1 MLAREM
7 LERVVNRIADL
18 TWKHPK
24 LVLAAVGIFTIL
36 AFAFSKD
43 VQQHLKAAGFS
54 DPASESAQA
63 QQLLIEKAG
72 SDAMPGIVVRVT
84 PAAGTDRLP
93 LRSPLLRK
101 ETKRLSTQLL
111 ALDGVARVEDPLAG
125 GPPLLVAPD
134 RSSLLL
140 NAYFASNDAEVL
152 TSSADEASEQLG
164 SKRFGVTVGGI
175 ATGFNEV
182 NDTVEKD
189 LVRAELIAFPLL
201 ALLLLIVF
209 RGVIAASIP
218 LLLGMVSV
226 GGTFL
231 ALRVMSEFVDT
242 SVFALNITTAMGLG
256 LAVDYGLLM
265 VTRYREELERDGP
278 SQESHRRLVESAGRT
293 VVFSGLTVAAAMAA
307 LTLLPQRFLY
317 SLGAGGAIV
326 AAFAAIS
333 ALFVVPSLLALLG
346 ERVNSLSLRRGPAV
360 SDESGGWYRL
370 AHGVM
375 RHPVAVAL
383 STAALLL
390 LLAVPVLGVNLTI
403 PGTDNVP
410 KGEPSRQVVVTIN
423 RDYPT
428 ALGTPVPVV
437 VDGPASSAQLRHL
450 SRRIGAI
457 EGIAAP
463 VPFHRNSP
471 DLAVANF
478 GLHVDSDHALSEESQ
493 EAVRSIRALDGPAP
507 LLVSGYTAE
516 FLDLKTSLGQNLPLV
531 IAIVTLTTL
540 LLLFMLTGSVV
551 LPVKT
556 LLMNLLTLAGT
567 LGVIV
572 AAFQWGLL
580 DGVLGYDGPKGMETS
595 TLVLMFAVIFGLS
608 TDYAVLVLARIKEL
622 HDSGLPNEEAV
633 ARGIARTGRVVS
645 AAGLCLAAVFLAF
658 TTSSIFFMKEAGL
671 GYAAAVLIDTT
682 LVRALLV
689 PALMR
694 LFGDWNWWAPAPL
707 RRFQER
713 FGFSEVA

>member
-1 MLAREM
+1 MTRL
-7 LERVVNRIADL
+7 ADL

-24 LVLAAVGIFTIL
+24 LVLAAVGLFTLL
-36 AFAFSKD
+36 AFVLSKD
-43 VQQHLKAAGFS
+43 VQQHLKAAGFN
-54 DPASESAQA
+54 DPASESSQA
-63 QQLLIEKAG
+63 QDLLIAKTG
-72 SDAMPGIVVRVT
+72 SDAMPGIVVRIT
-84 PAAGTDRLP
+84 PPAGEKRLP
-93 LRSPLLRK
+93 IRSPALAR
-101 ETKRLSTQLL
+101 ETKRLGAELL
-111 ALDGVARVEDPLAG
+111 TIDGIARVEDPLAG
-125 GPPLLVAPD
+125 GSPQLIAPA

-140 NAYFASNDAEVL
+140 NAYF
-152 TSSADEASEQLG
+152 SSADAEILTSAADEATQQLD
-164 SKRFGVTVGGI
+164 STRFGVTVGGI
-175 ATGFNEV
+175 AAGFNETS
-182 NDTVEKD
+182 DTLEED

-209 RGVIAASIP
+209 RGVVAASIP
-218 LLLGMVSV
+218 LIVGMVSIA
-226 GGTFL
+226 GTFL
-231 ALRVMSEFVDT
+231 ALLVMSKFVDT

-256 LAVDYGLLM
+256 LAVDYGLLL

-278 SQESHRRLVESAGRT
+278 SWESHRRLVESAGRT
-293 VVFSGLTVAAAMAA
+293 VIFSGLTVAAAMAA

-317 SLGAGGAIV
+317 SLGAGGAFV
-326 AAFAAIS
+326 SLFAALG
-333 ALFVVPSLLALLG
+333 ALLVVPALLALLG
-346 ERVNSLSLRRGPAV
+346 ERVNALSLRRGPAV

-370 AHGVM
+370 SRGVM
-375 RHPVAVAL
+375 RRPVAVAL
-383 STAALLL
+383 STSALLL
-390 LLAVPVLGVNLTI
+390 LLAVPVLGVNLTV
-403 PGTDNVP
+403 PGTDTMPVG
-410 KGEPSRQVVVTIN
+410 KPSRDVVVTID

-428 ALGTPVPVV
+428 TLGTPVPVV
-437 VDGPASSAQLRHL
+437 VDGPASRAQLARL
-450 SRRIGAI
+450 SRRI
-457 EGIAAP
+457 AATDDVSYP
-463 VPFHRNSP
+463 VPFRRVAP

-478 GLHVDSDHALSEESQ
+478 GLSGSSDNALNG
-493 EAVRSIRALDGPAP
+493 EAQDAIRSIRALEGPAP

-516 FLDLKTSLGQNLPLV
+516 FLDLKTSLGDNLPLV
-531 IAIVTLTTL
+531 VAVITLTTL

-551 LPVKT
+551 LPLKT

-580 DGVLGYDGPKGMETS
+580 DGPLGYDGPEGMETS

-622 HDSGLPNEEAV
+622 HDSGLSNEEAV
-633 ARGIARTGRVVS
+633 ARGIARTGRVIS

-707 RRFQER
+707 RRFQAR
-713 FGFSEVA
+713 YGFSEVA

>member
-1 MLAREM
+1 MT
-7 LERVVNRIADL
+7 RIADL

-24 LVLAAVGIFTIL
+24 LVLLAVGVFTVL
-36 AFAFSKD
+36 AFALSKD
-43 VQQHLKAAGFS
+43 VQKHLKAAGFS
-54 DPASESAQA
+54 DPASESAHA
-63 QQLLIEKAG
+63 QRLLIEKTG
-72 SDAMPGIVVRVT
+72 SDSMPVIVVRVRP
-84 PAAGTDRLP
+84 PAGESHLA
-93 LRSPLLRK
+93 LRSPALRR
-101 ETKRLSTQLL
+101 ETRRIDRQLL
-111 ALDGVARVEDPLAG
+111 ALDGAARVEDPLAG
-125 GPPLLVAPD
+125 GAPALIARD

-140 NAYFASNDAEVL
+140 TAYFDSNDVQVL
-152 TSSADEASEQLG
+152 AKAADDASERIESGRYQ
-164 SKRFGVTVGGI
+164 VTIGGL
-175 ATGFNEV
+175 AAGFNEV
-182 NDTVEKD
+182 NNTVERD

-209 RGVIAASIP
+209 RGAIAASIP

-231 ALRVMSEFVDT
+231 ALRVMSVFVDT

-293 VVFSGLTVAAAMAA
+293 VIFSGLTVAAAMAA
-307 LTLLPQRFLY
+307 LTLFPQRFLY

-326 AAFAAIS
+326 AVFAALG
-333 ALFVVPSLLALLG
+333 ALLVVPSLLALLG
-346 ERVNSLSLRRGPAV
+346 DRVNALSIRRGRGV
-360 SDESGGWYRL
+360 SDESDGWYRL
-370 AHGVM
+370 ARGVM

-390 LLAVPVLGVNLTI
+390 LLAVPVLGVNLI
-403 PGTDNVP
+403 VPGANSAP
-410 KGEPSRQVVVTIN
+410 AGEPSREVLATID
-423 RDYPT
+423 RDYPST
-428 ALGTPVPVV
+428 LGVPVPVV
-437 VDGPASSAQLRHL
+437 VDGAASRAQLNSL
-450 SRRIGAI
+450 ARRIAAV

-463 VPFHRNSP
+463 APFRRVGP
-471 DLAVANF
+471 DIAVASF
-478 GLHVDSDHALSEESQ
+478 GLRGNSTNALSGGSQ
-493 EAVRSIRALDGPAP
+493 DAVRAIRAMSSPAP

-516 FLDLKTSLGQNLPLV
+516 FLDLKTSLKKNLPLV
-531 IAIVTLTTL
+531 VAIITLTTL
-540 LLLFMLTGSVV
+540 ILLFMLTGSVV

-556 LLMNLLTLAGT
+556 LIMNLLTLAGT

-580 DGVLGYDGPKGMETS
+580 DGVLGYNGPDGMETS
-595 TLVLMFAVIFGLS
+595 TLVVMFAVIFGLS
-608 TDYAVLVLARIKEL
+608 TDYAVLVLARIKEM

-633 ARGIARTGRVVS
+633 ARGIARTGRVIS

-707 RRFQER
+707 RRFQQR
-713 FGFSEVA
+713 YGFSEVA

>member
-1 MLAREM
+1 MFGQ
-7 LERVVNRIADL
+7 IADL

-24 LVLAAVGIFTIL
+24 KVLAGVGVFTVL
-36 AFAFSKD
+36 AFALSSH
-43 VQQHLKAAGFS
+43 VEQHLKAAGFS
-54 DPASESAQA
+54 DPASEGSRAQA
-63 QQLLIEKAG
+63 LLIEKTG
-72 SDAMPGIVVRVT
+72 SDAMPGIVVRVRPPT
-84 PAAGTDRLP
+84 GEARLLLHSPALSRETRRLVVT
-93 LRSPLLRK
+93 LRSI
-101 ETKRLSTQLL
+101 
-111 ALDGVARVEDPLAG
+111 DGITRVENPLG
-125 GPPLLVAPD
+125 GGSPQLIAPN

-140 NAYFASNDAEVL
+140 NAYFSSGDVDVLSTAAEDASERV
-152 TSSADEASEQLG
+152 TSS
-164 SKRFGVTVGGI
+164 KFRVTVGGI

-182 NDTVEKD
+182 NDTVRTD
-189 LVRAELIAFPLL
+189 LVRTELIAFPLL

-218 LLLGMVSV
+218 LLVGMVSV

-231 ALRVMSEFVDT
+231 VLLVMSKFVDT

-256 LAVDYGLLM
+256 LAVDYGLLL

-278 SQESHRRLVESAGRT
+278 SRESHRRLVESAGRT
-293 VVFSGLTVAAAMAA
+293 VVFSGMTVAAAMAA

-317 SLGAGGAIV
+317 SVGAGGAIV
-326 AAFAAIS
+326 AVFAALG
-333 ALFVVPSLLALLG
+333 ALLLVPALLALLG
-346 ERVNSLSLRRGPAV
+346 ERVNALSLRRGPAV

-370 AHGVM
+370 ARGVM

-383 STAALLL
+383 GSAALLL
-390 LLAVPVLGVNLTI
+390 FLAIPVLGVKLTI
-403 PGTDNVP
+403 PGTDSVP
-410 KGEPSRQVVVTIN
+410 AGEPSREVVVTIN
-423 RDYPT
+423 RDYPN
-428 ALGTPVPVV
+428 ALGTPIPVAI
-437 VDGPASSAQLRHL
+437 DGPASNAQLRRL
-450 SRRIGAI
+450 SRRIGTVENI
-457 EGIAAP
+457 EGPAP
-463 VPFHRNSP
+463 FQRTGP

-478 GLHVDSDHALSEESQ
+478 ALRGNADSALSNEAQ
-493 EAVRSIRALDGPAP
+493 DAVRSIRAIEGPAP
-507 LLVSGYTAE
+507 LLVSGFTAE
-516 FLDLKTSLGQNLPLV
+516 FIDLKESLGQNLPLV
-531 IAIVTLTTL
+531 IGIIALTTL
-540 LLLFMLTGSVV
+540 VLLFMLTGSVV
-551 LPVKT
+551 LPLKT

-580 DGVLGYDGPKGMETS
+580 DGLLGYSGPKGMET
-595 TLVLMFAVIFGLS
+595 TNLVLMFAVIFGLS

-622 HDSGLPNEEAV
+622 HDAGLSNEEAV
-633 ARGIARTGRVVS
+633 ARGIARTGRVIS

-707 RRFQER
+707 RRFQQR
-713 FGFSEVA
+713 FGFSEVS

>member
-1 MLAREM
+1 M
-7 LERVVNRIADL
+7 LERAVTRIANL

-24 LVLAAVGIFTIL
+24 LVLAAVGLFTFL

-54 DPASESAQA
+54 DPASESARA
-63 QQLLIEKAG
+63 QELLIEKTG

-84 PAAGTDRLP
+84 PAEGTRLP
-93 LRSPLLRK
+93 LRSPALSR
-101 ETKRLSTQLL
+101 ETKRLSAELL
-111 ALDGVARVEDPLAG
+111 SLDGIARVEDPLAG
-125 GPPLLVAPD
+125 GSPQLIAPD
-134 RSSLLL
+134 HSSLLL
-140 NAYFASNDAEVL
+140 NAHFSSSDAEVL
-152 TSSADEASEQLG
+152 TNAAEEATQRLTST
-164 SKRFGVTVGGI
+164 RFDVTVGGI

-182 NDTVEKD
+182 NETVERD
-189 LVRAELIAFPLL
+189 LIRAELIAFPLL

-226 GGTFL
+226 AGTFL

-265 VTRYREELERDGP
+265 VTRYREELEGDGP
-278 SQESHRRLVESAGRT
+278 SRESHRRMVESAGRT
-293 VVFSGLTVAAAMAA
+293 VIFSGLTVAAAMAA

-326 AAFAAIS
+326 SIFAALG
-333 ALFVVPSLLALLG
+333 AVLLVPALLALLG
-346 ERVNSLSLRRGPAV
+346 ERVNALSLRRGPAV

-370 AHGVM
+370 ARGVM

-383 STAALLL
+383 STSALLL

-403 PGTDNVP
+403 PNTDNVP
-410 KGEPSRQVVVTIN
+410 EGEPSREVVVTIN

-428 ALGTPVPVV
+428 TLGAPVPVV
-437 VDGPASSAQLRHL
+437 VNGPASKAQLTRL
-450 SRRIGAI
+450 SRRIAAI
-457 EGIAAP
+457 ADVSFP
-463 VPFHRNSP
+463 VPFQRVAP
-471 DLAVANF
+471 DLAVASF
-478 GLHVDSDHALSEESQ
+478 GLRRGADTALDDEAQ
-493 EAVRSIRALDGPAP
+493 GAVRSIRGLDGPAP

-516 FLDLKTSLGQNLPLV
+516 FLDLKTSLGENLPLV
-531 IAIVTLTTL
+531 VAIIALTTL
-540 LLLFMLTGSVV
+540 ILLFMLTGSVV
-551 LPVKT
+551 LPLKT

-580 DGVLGYDGPKGMETS
+580 DGPLGYDGPEGMETS

-633 ARGIARTGRVVS
+633 ARGIARTGRVIS
-645 AAGLCLAAVFLAF
+645 AAGICLAAVFLAF

-707 RRFQER
+707 RRFHER

>member
-1 MLAREM
+1 LT
-7 LERVVNRIADL
+7 RIANL

-24 LVLAAVGIFTIL
+24 LVLAAVAAFTVL
-36 AFAFSKD
+36 AFTLSKD
-43 VQQHLKAAGFS
+43 VQQHLKAAGFN
-54 DPASESAQA
+54 DPAGESARA
-63 QQLLIEKAG
+63 QELLIEKTG

-84 PAAGTDRLP
+84 PPPGKDRLP
-93 LRSPLLRK
+93 LRSPALRR
-101 ETKRLSTQLL
+101 EAGHLSAELL
-111 ALDGVARVEDPLAG
+111 ALEGVARVENPLAG
-125 GPPLLVAPD
+125 GSPQLIAPD

-140 NAYFASNDAEVL
+140 NAYFSSNDAEVL
-152 TSSADEASEQLG
+152 THAADEASEQLTSG
-164 SKRFGVTVGGI
+164 RFTVTVGGI
-175 ATGFNEV
+175 AAGFNEA
-182 NDTVEKD
+182 NHTIEHD
-189 LVRAELIAFPLL
+189 LVRAELIAFPVL

-209 RGVIAASIP
+209 RGVVAASIP

-242 SVFALNITTAMGLG
+242 SVFALNISTAMGLG

-278 SQESHRRLVESAGRT
+278 SQESHRRLVESSGRT
-293 VVFSGLTVAAAMAA
+293 VIFSGLTVAAALAA

-326 AAFAAIS
+326 AVFAALG

-346 ERVNSLSLRRGPAV
+346 ERVNALSLRRGPAV

-370 AHGVM
+370 ARGVM

-383 STAALLL
+383 STSALLL
-390 LLAVPVLGVNLTI
+390 VLAIPVLGVKLTF

-410 KGEPSRQVVVTIN
+410 EGEPSREVVVTIN
-423 RDYPT
+423 GDYPNS
-428 ALGTPVPVV
+428 LGTPVPVV
-437 VDGPASSAQLRHL
+437 VDGQASKAQLRLL
-450 SRRIGAI
+450 SQR
-457 EGIAAP
+457 IAAIDDVASP
-463 VPFHRNSP
+463 VPFRYAAP
-471 DLAVANF
+471 GLAVANF
-478 GLHVDSDHALSEESQ
+478 GLSENSDNALDDRAQ
-493 EAVRSIRALDGPAP
+493 AAVRAIRALDGPAP

-516 FLDLKTSLGQNLPLV
+516 FLDLKTSLQRNLPLV
-531 IAIVTLTTL
+531 VAVITLTTL
-540 LLLFMLTGSVV
+540 VLLFLLTGSVV
-551 LPVKT
+551 LPLKT
-556 LLMNLLTLAGT
+556 LVMNLLTLVGT

-580 DGVLGYDGPKGMETS
+580 DGLLGYDGPPGMETA

-707 RRFQER
+707 RRFQQR
-713 FGFSEVA
+713 YGFSEVA

>member
-1 MLAREM
+1 M
-7 LERVVNRIADL
+7 LEPAVTRIANL
-18 TWKHPK
+18 TWRHPK
-24 LVLAAVGIFTIL
+24 LVLVAIAVFTL
-36 AFAFSKD
+36 FAFAFSND
-43 VQQHLKAAGFS
+43 VQQHLKASGFNDS
-54 DPASESAQA
+54 ATESARA
-63 QQLLIEKAG
+63 QKLLIEKTG

-84 PAAGTDRLP
+84 PAAGQGRLP
-93 LRSPLLRK
+93 LRAPALRR
-101 ETKRLSTQLL
+101 ETKRLSAELL
-111 ALDGVARVEDPLAG
+111 RLDGVARVEDPLAG
-125 GPPLLVAPD
+125 GPPQLIAPD

-140 NAYFASNDAEVL
+140 NAYFSSSDAEVL
-152 TSSADEASEQLG
+152 TSAAEEASEQLTSG
-164 SKRFGVTVGGI
+164 RFTVTVGGI
-175 ATGFNEV
+175 ATGFNEA
-182 NDTVEKD
+182 NERIEHD

-209 RGVIAASIP
+209 RGFVAASIP

-231 ALRVMSEFVDT
+231 ALRLMSEFVDT

-265 VTRYREELERDGP
+265 VTRYREELERNGP
-278 SQESHRRLVESAGRT
+278 SRESHRRLVESSGRT
-293 VVFSGLTVAAAMAA
+293 VIFSGLTVAAALAA

-317 SLGAGGAIV
+317 SVGAGGAIV
-326 AAFAAIS
+326 AVFAALG
-333 ALFVVPSLLALLG
+333 ALFVVPALLALLG
-346 ERVNSLSLRRGPAV
+346 ERINSLSLRRGPAV

-370 AHGVM
+370 ARGVM
-375 RHPVAVAL
+375 RRPVAVAL
-383 STAALLL
+383 STSALLL
-390 LLAVPVLGVNLTI
+390 VLAIPVFGVKLTF

-410 KGEPSRQVVVTIN
+410 KGEPSREVVVTVN

-428 ALGTPVPVV
+428 TLGTPIPVV
-437 VDGPASSAQLRHL
+437 VNGPASEVQLRRL

-457 EGIAAP
+457 EGIASPAP
-463 VPFHRNSP
+463 FRRVAP

-478 GLHVDSDHALSEESQ
+478 GLRVISDHSLSDESQ
-493 EAVRSIRALDGPAP
+493 DAVGAIRALNGPAP

-516 FLDLKTSLGQNLPLV
+516 FLDLKASLGKNLPFV
-531 IAIVTLTTL
+531 IAIIALTTL
-540 LLLFMLTGSVV
+540 ILLFLLTGSVV
-551 LPVKT
+551 LPLKT
-556 LLMNLLTLAGT
+556 LAMNLLTLAGT

-580 DGVLGYDGPKGMETS
+580 DGPLGYDGPAGMETA

-633 ARGIARTGRVVS
+633 ARGIARTGRVIS

-707 RRFQER
+707 RRFQRR
-713 FGFSEVA
+713 FGFSEAG

>member
-1 MLAREM
+1 M
-7 LERVVNRIADL
+7 LEGAVSRIADL

-24 LVLAAVGIFTIL
+24 LVLAAVGVFTLL
-36 AFAFSKD
+36 AFTLSKD
-43 VQQHLKAAGFS
+43 VQQHLKAAGFN
-54 DPASESAQA
+54 DPAGESAKA
-63 QQLLIEKAG
+63 QDLLIEKTG

-84 PAAGTDRLP
+84 PPAGEARLP
-93 LRSPLLRK
+93 LRSPALHR
-101 ETKRLSTQLL
+101 ETKRLVAELL
-111 ALDGVARVEDPLAG
+111 ALDGVARVEDPLTG
-125 GPPLLVAPD
+125 GSPQLIAPD
-134 RSSLLL
+134 RRSLLI
-140 NAYFASNDAEVL
+140 NAYFSSSDAEVL
-152 TSSADEASEQLG
+152 TNAAEEASESLKSG
-164 SKRFGVTVGGI
+164 AFDVTVGGI
-175 ATGFNEV
+175 ATGFNEA
-182 NDTVEKD
+182 NHTIEHD

-218 LLLGMVSV
+218 LVVGMVSV

-231 ALRVMSEFVDT
+231 ALLVMSKFVDT

-278 SQESHRRLVESAGRT
+278 SRESHRRLVESAGRT
-293 VVFSGLTVAAAMAA
+293 VIFSGLTVASALAA

-326 AAFAAIS
+326 AVFAAFG
-333 ALFVVPSLLALLG
+333 ALLVVPAMLALLG
-346 ERVNSLSLRRGPAV
+346 ERVNALSLRRGPAV

-370 AHGVM
+370 ARGVM
-375 RHPVAVAL
+375 RRPVAVAL
-383 STAALLL
+383 STSALLL
-390 LLAVPVLGVNLTI
+390 LLAVPVLGVKLTF

-410 KGEPSRQVVVTIN
+410 EGEPSREVVVTIN

-428 ALGTPVPVV
+428 TLGTPIPVV
-437 VDGPASSAQLRHL
+437 VDGQASRAQLRSL
-450 SRRIGAI
+450 SRRIGAV
-457 EGIAAP
+457 EGIATP
-463 VPFHRNSP
+463 VPFRRVAP

-478 GLHVDSDHALSEESQ
+478 GLRVNADHSLDDESQ
-493 EAVRSIRALDGPAP
+493 DTVRAIRALNGPAP
-507 LLVSGYTAE
+507 TLVSGYTAE
-516 FLDLKTSLGQNLPLV
+516 FLDLKASLGKNLPLV
-531 IAIVTLTTL
+531 IAVITLTTL
-540 LLLFMLTGSVV
+540 ILLFLLTGSVV
-551 LPVKT
+551 LPLKT
-556 LLMNLLTLAGT
+556 LVMNLLTLAGT

-580 DGVLGYDGPKGMETS
+580 DGLLAYNGPEGMETA
-595 TLVLMFAVIFGLS
+595 TLVVMFAVIFGLS

-622 HDSGLPNEEAV
+622 YDSGLTNEEAV
-633 ARGIARTGRVVS
+633 ARGIARTGRVIS

-658 TTSSIFFMKEAGL
+658 TTSSVFFMKEAGL

-707 RRFQER
+707 QRFQQR
-713 FGFSEVA
+713 YGFSEVA

>member
-1 MLAREM
+1 M
-7 LERVVNRIADL
+7 LERVLSRIADL

-24 LVLAAVGIFTIL
+24 LVLAAVGLFTVL
-36 AFAFSKD
+36 AFALSKD
-43 VQQHLKAAGFS
+43 VQQHLKAAGFN
-54 DPASESAQA
+54 DPASESSQA
-63 QQLLIEKAG
+63 QELLIEKTG

-84 PAAGTDRLP
+84 PPAGEARLP
-93 LRSPLLRK
+93 LRSPALKR
-101 ETKRLSTQLL
+101 ETKRLDGLL
-111 ALDGVARVEDPLAG
+111 LSVDGVARVEDPLAG
-125 GPPLLVAPD
+125 GSPQLIAAD

-140 NAYFASNDAEVL
+140 NAYFSSNDAEVL
-152 TSSADEASEQLG
+152 TNAADEATERLAST
-164 SKRFGVTVGGI
+164 RFEITVGGI
-175 ATGFNEV
+175 AAGFNETS
-182 NDTVEKD
+182 DTLEED

-218 LLLGMVSV
+218 LLVGMVSI

-231 ALRVMSEFVDT
+231 ALRAMSEFVDT

-256 LAVDYGLLM
+256 LAVDYGLLL

-278 SQESHRRLVESAGRT
+278 SRESHRRLVESAGRT
-293 VVFSGLTVAAAMAA
+293 VIFSGLTVATAMAA
-307 LTLLPQRFLY
+307 LILLPQRFLY
-317 SLGAGGAIV
+317 SLGAGGAFV
-326 AAFAAIS
+326 SLFAALG
-333 ALFVVPSLLALLG
+333 ALLIVPALLALLG
-346 ERVNSLSLRRGPAV
+346 ERVNALSLRRGPAV

-370 AHGVM
+370 ARGVM

-383 STAALLL
+383 STSALLL
-390 LLAVPVLGVNLTI
+390 LLAVPVLGVNLTV
-403 PGTDNVP
+403 PGTDTMP
-410 KGEPSRQVVVTIN
+410 EGKPSRDVVVTID

-428 ALGTPVPVV
+428 TLGTPVPVV
-437 VDGPASSAQLRHL
+437 VDGPASKAQLRRI
-450 SRRIGAI
+450 SRRIAVI
-457 EGIAAP
+457 EGVSYP
-463 VPFHRNSP
+463 VPFQRAGP
-471 DLAVANF
+471 DLAVASF
-478 GLHVDSDHALSEESQ
+478 GLRASSDDALDN
-493 EAVRSIRALDGPAP
+493 EAQNAIRSIRALDGPAP

-516 FLDLKTSLGQNLPLV
+516 FLDLKTSLGENLPLV
-531 IAIVTLTTL
+531 VGVIALTTL
-540 LLLFMLTGSVV
+540 ILLFMLTGSVV
-551 LPVKT
+551 LPLKT
-556 LLMNLLTLAGT
+556 LLMNILTLAGT

-580 DGVLGYDGPKGMETS
+580 DGPLGYDGPNGMETS

-622 HDSGLPNEEAV
+622 YDSGLPNEEAV
-633 ARGIARTGRVVS
+633 ARGIARTGRVIS

-707 RRFQER
+707 QRFQQR

>member
-1 MLAREM
+1 MFS
-7 LERVVNRIADL
+7 RVADL

-24 LVLAAVGIFTIL
+24 LVLAAVGAFTLI
-36 AFAFSKD
+36 AFALSSN
-43 VQQHLKAAGFS
+43 VEQHLKAAGFS
-54 DPASESAQA
+54 DPASESARA
-63 QQLLIEKAG
+63 QDLLIKKTG
-72 SDAMPGIVVRVT
+72 SDAVPAIVVRVRP
-84 PAAGTDRLP
+84 PAGEARLA
-93 LRSPLLRK
+93 LRSPALRR
-101 ETKRLSTQLL
+101 EAKRLSGALRS
-111 ALDGVARVEDPLAG
+111 LDGASRIENPLG
-125 GPPLLVAPD
+125 GGSPQLIAPD

-140 NAYFASNDAEVL
+140 NGYFSSSDVDVL
-152 TSSADEASEQLG
+152 STAADEASG
-164 SKRFGVTVGGI
+164 RVTSSRYRVTVGGI

-182 NDTVEKD
+182 NDTVRTD
-189 LVRAELIAFPLL
+189 LVRTELIAFPLL

-209 RGVIAASIP
+209 RGVVAASIP

-231 ALRVMSEFVDT
+231 VLLVMSEFVDT
-242 SVFALNITTAMGLG
+242 SIFALNITTAMGLG
-256 LAVDYGLLM
+256 LAVDYGLLL
-265 VTRYREELERDGP
+265 VTRYREELERNGP
-278 SQESHRRLVESAGRT
+278 SRESHRRLVESAGRT
-293 VVFSGLTVAAAMAA
+293 VVFSGMTVAAAMAA
-307 LTLLPQRFLY
+307 LTILPQRFLY
-317 SLGAGGAIV
+317 SVGAGGAIV
-326 AAFAAIS
+326 AVFAALG
-333 ALFVVPSLLALLG
+333 ALLLVPSLLALLG
-346 ERVNSLSLRRGPAV
+346 ERVNALSLRRGPAV

-370 AHGVM
+370 ARGVM

-383 STAALLL
+383 GTSALLL

-403 PGTDNVP
+403 PGTDSVP
-410 KGEPSRQVVVTIN
+410 AGEPSREVVVTIN

-428 ALGTPVPVV
+428 TLGTPVSVA
-437 VDGPASSAQLRHL
+437 VDGPASEVRLRRL
-450 SRRIGAI
+450 SRRI
-457 EGIAAP
+457 AAVKDVESP
-463 VPFHRNSP
+463 APFQHLAP

-478 GLHVDSDHALSEESQ
+478 GLRGNADSALGVGAQ
-493 EAVRSIRALDGPAP
+493 DAVRSIRAIEGPAP
-507 LLVSGYTAE
+507 LLVSGFTAE
-516 FLDLKTSLGQNLPLV
+516 FLDLKTSLRDNLPLV
-531 IAIVTLTTL
+531 VGIIALTTL
-540 LLLFMLTGSVV
+540 VLLFMLTGSVV
-551 LPVKT
+551 LPLKT

-580 DGVLGYDGPKGMETS
+580 DGLLSYSGPKGMET
-595 TLVLMFAVIFGLS
+595 TNLVLMFAVIFGLS

-622 HDSGLPNEEAV
+622 HDSGLSNEEAV
-633 ARGIARTGRVVS
+633 ARGIARTGRVIS

-707 RRFQER
+707 RRFQQR

>member
-1 MLAREM
+1 MFG
-7 LERVVNRIADL
+7 RIADL

-24 LVLAAVGIFTIL
+24 MVLAAVGLFTVL
-36 AFAFSKD
+36 AFALSNN
-43 VQQHLKAAGFS
+43 VERHLKAAGFS

-63 QQLLIEKAG
+63 QSLLIEKTG
-72 SDAMPGIVVRVT
+72 SDAVPAIVVRVRP
-84 PAAGTDRLP
+84 PAGETRLLLHSP
-93 LRSPLLRK
+93 ALRREARHLVRELHS
-101 ETKRLSTQLL
+101 
-111 ALDGVARVEDPLAG
+111 LDGVTRVENPLG
-125 GPPLLVAPD
+125 RGSPQLIAPD
-134 RSSLLL
+134 RSSMLL
-140 NAYFASNDAEVL
+140 NGYFASGDVDVL
-152 TSSADEASEQLG
+152 STAADEASERVTS
-164 SKRFGVTVGGI
+164 SKFRVTVGGI

-182 NDTVEKD
+182 NDSVRTD
-189 LVRAELIAFPLL
+189 LVRTELIAFPLL

-218 LLLGMVSV
+218 LLVGMVSV
-226 GGTFL
+226 AGTFL
-231 ALRVMSEFVDT
+231 LLRVMSEFVDT

-256 LAVDYGLLM
+256 LAVDYGLLL

-278 SQESHRRLVESAGRT
+278 SRESHRRLVESAGRT

-317 SLGAGGAIV
+317 SVGAGGAIV
-326 AAFAAIS
+326 AVFAALG
-333 ALFVVPSLLALLG
+333 ALLLVPSLLALLG
-346 ERVNSLSLRRGPAV
+346 ERVNALSLRRGPAI

-370 AHGVM
+370 ARVVM
-375 RHPVAVAL
+375 RHPVTVAL
-383 STAALLL
+383 GSAALLL
-390 LLAVPVLGVNLTI
+390 VLAVPVLGVKLTI
-403 PGTDNVP
+403 PGTDSVP
-410 KGEPSRQVVVTIN
+410 DGEPSREVVLTIN

-428 ALGTPVPVV
+428 TLGAPVSVA
-437 VDGPASSAQLRHL
+437 VDGPASSAQLRRL
-450 SRRIGAI
+450 SLR
-457 EGIAAP
+457 IAAVRDVGSP
-463 VPFHRNSP
+463 APFRRVAP
-471 DLAVANF
+471 GLAVANF
-478 GLHVDSDHALSEESQ
+478 GLRGNADSALGDEAQ
-493 EAVRSIRALDGPAP
+493 NAVRSIRALKGPAP
-507 LLVSGYTAE
+507 LLVSGFTAE

-531 IAIVTLTTL
+531 VGIIALTTL
-540 LLLFMLTGSVV
+540 VLLFMLTGSVV
-551 LPVKT
+551 LPLKT

-580 DGVLGYDGPKGMETS
+580 DGLLGYSGPKGMET
-595 TLVLMFAVIFGLS
+595 TNLVLMFAVIFGLS

-633 ARGIARTGRVVS
+633 ARGIARTGRVIS

-658 TTSSIFFMKEAGL
+658 TTSSIFFMKEAGI

-707 RRFQER
+707 RRFQQR
-713 FGFSEVA
+713 FGFSEVS

>member
-1 MLAREM
+1 MFG
-7 LERVVNRIADL
+7 RVADL

-24 LVLAAVGIFTIL
+24 LVLAAVGLFTL
-36 AFAFSKD
+36 FAFAFSSD

-54 DPASESAQA
+54 DPASESSRAQE
-63 QQLLIEKAG
+63 LLIEKTG

-84 PAAGTDRLP
+84 PPAGEARLP
-93 LRSPLLRK
+93 LHSPALKR
-101 ETKRLSTQLL
+101 ETRRIGAELNS
-111 ALDGVARVEDPLAG
+111 LDGVARVEDPLAG
-125 GPPLLVAPD
+125 APPQLIAPD

-140 NAYFASNDAEVL
+140 NAYFSSTDAEVL
-152 TSSADEASEQLG
+152 TSAADEATDRVS
-164 SKRFGVTVGGI
+164 SKQFTVTVGGI

-226 GGTFL
+226 AGTFL

-265 VTRYREELERDGP
+265 VTRYREELERNGP
-278 SQESHRRLVESAGRT
+278 GRESHRRLVESAGRT

-326 AAFAAIS
+326 SLFAAFG
-333 ALFVVPSLLALLG
+333 ALLLVPALLALLG
-346 ERVNSLSLRRGPAV
+346 ERVNALSFRRGPAV

-383 STAALLL
+383 GTAALLL
-390 LLAVPVLGVNLTI
+390 LLAVPMLSVNLTI
-403 PGTDNVP
+403 PGTDNVRAD
-410 KGEPSRQVVVTIN
+410 EPSRKVVVAIN

-437 VDGPASSAQLRHL
+437 VNGPATRAQLRRL

-457 EGIAAP
+457 EGIASPAP
-463 VPFHRNSP
+463 FRRAAP
-471 DLAVANF
+471 DLAIANF
-478 GLHVDSDHALSEESQ
+478 GLRGTSDESLDDEAQ
-493 EAVRSIRALDGPAP
+493 DAVRSIRALNGPAP
-507 LLVSGYTAE
+507 LLASGYTAE

-531 IAIVTLTTL
+531 VGVVALTTL

-580 DGVLGYDGPKGMETS
+580 DGLLGYSGPKGMETS

-633 ARGIARTGRVVS
+633 ARGIARTGRVIT

-707 RRFQER
+707 RRFQQR
-713 FGFSEVA
+713 YGFSEVA

>member
-1 MLAREM
+1 M
-7 LERVVNRIADL
+7 LERAVTRIADL

-24 LVLAAVGIFTIL
+24 LVLAAVAAFTL
-36 AFAFSKD
+36 FAFAFSRD
-43 VQQHLKAAGFS
+43 VQQHLKASGFS
-54 DPASESAQA
+54 DSATESARA
-63 QQLLIEKAG
+63 QKLLIEKTG

-84 PAAGTDRLP
+84 PPAGDGSLP
-93 LRSPLLRK
+93 LRSPALRR
-101 ETKRLSTQLL
+101 ETKLLTTELL
-111 ALDGVARVEDPLAG
+111 ALEGVTRVEDPLAG
-125 GPPLLVAPD
+125 GSPQLIAPD

-140 NAYFASNDAEVL
+140 NAYFSSSDAEVL
-152 TSSADEASEQLG
+152 TSAAKEASGQLESG
-164 SKRFGVTVGGI
+164 RFTVTVGGI
-175 ATGFNEV
+175 ASGFNEA
-182 NDTVEKD
+182 NERIEHD
-189 LVRAELIAFPLL
+189 LVRAELIA
-201 ALLLLIVF
+201 F

-278 SQESHRRLVESAGRT
+278 SRESHRRLVESSGRT
-293 VVFSGLTVAAAMAA
+293 VIFSGLTVAAALAA

-326 AAFAAIS
+326 AVFAALG

-346 ERVNSLSLRRGPAV
+346 ERVNALSLRRGSAV

-370 AHGVM
+370 ARGVM

-383 STAALLL
+383 TTSALLL
-390 LLAVPVLGVNLTI
+390 VLTVPMLGVKLTF
-403 PGTDNVP
+403 PGTANVP
-410 KGEPSRQVVVTIN
+410 KGEPSREVVVTVN

-428 ALGTPVPVV
+428 TLGTPIPVV
-437 VDGPASSAQLRHL
+437 VDGPASKAQLRRL

-457 EGIAAP
+457 EGVASPAP
-463 VPFHRNSP
+463 FRRVAH
-471 DLAVANF
+471 DLAVSNF
-478 GLHVDSDHALSEESQ
+478 GLRVVYDRSISDESQ
-493 EAVRSIRALDGPAP
+493 DVVRAIRALSGPAP
-507 LLVSGYTAE
+507 MLVSGYTAE
-516 FLDLKTSLGQNLPLV
+516 FLDLKASLGKNLPLV
-531 IAIVTLTTL
+531 IAVITLTTL
-540 LLLFMLTGSVV
+540 ILLFLLTGSVV
-551 LPVKT
+551 LPLKT
-556 LLMNLLTLAGT
+556 LVMNLLTLAGT

-580 DGVLGYDGPKGMETS
+580 DGLLGYDGPEGMETA
-595 TLVLMFAVIFGLS
+595 TLVVMFAVIFGLS

-633 ARGIARTGRVVS
+633 ARGIARTGRVIS

-707 RRFQER
+707 RRFQQR
-713 FGFSEVA
+713 FGFSEVG

>member
-1 MLAREM
+1 
-7 LERVVNRIADL
+7 VTRIADL

-24 LVLAAVGIFTIL
+24 LVLTAVGVFTLL
-36 AFAFSKD
+36 AFALSKN
-43 VQQHLKAAGFS
+43 VEQHLKAAGFS
-54 DPASESAQA
+54 DPASESSRAQA
-63 QQLLIEKAG
+63 LLIDKTG
-72 SDAMPGIVVRVT
+72 SDAMPGIVVRVE
-84 PAAGTDRLP
+84 PAAGEARLP
-93 LRSPLLRK
+93 LRSPALAR
-101 ETKRLSTQLL
+101 ETKRLGTELL
-111 ALDGVARVEDPLAG
+111 SLDGVARVENPLAG
-125 GPPLLVAPD
+125 ASPQLIADD

-140 NAYFASNDAEVL
+140 NAYFSSSDAQVL
-152 TSSADEASEQLG
+152 TSAADEASQQLT
-164 SKRFGVTVGGI
+164 SKRFEVTVGGI

-209 RGVIAASIP
+209 RGVVAASIP

-226 GGTFL
+226 ASTFL

-256 LAVDYGLLM
+256 LAVDYGLLL

-293 VVFSGLTVAAAMAA
+293 VIFSGLTVAAAMAA

-326 AAFAAIS
+326 ALFAAVG
-333 ALFVVPSLLALLG
+333 ALFLVPSLLALLG
-346 ERVNSLSLRRGPAV
+346 TRVNALSLRKGPAV

-410 KGEPSRQVVVTIN
+410 AGEPSRQVVVTVN

-428 ALGTPVPVV
+428 TLGTPVPVV
-437 VDGPASSAQLRHL
+437 VDGPASDAKLRRL
-450 SRRIGAI
+450 SRRIAAI
-457 EGIAAP
+457 EGIGAP
-463 VPFHRNSP
+463 APFRRVAH

-478 GLHVDSDHALSEESQ
+478 GLRRVADEALSDESQ
-493 EAVRSIRALDGPAP
+493 NAVRSIRALSGPAP

-531 IAIVTLTTL
+531 IGVVALTTL

-580 DGVLGYDGPKGMETS
+580 DGPLGYDGPDGMETS

-608 TDYAVLVLARIKEL
+608 TDYAVLVLARIKEM

-633 ARGIARTGRVVS
+633 ARGIARTGRVVT

-707 RRFQER
+707 RRFQQR
-713 FGFSEVA
+713 YGFSEVA

>member
-1 MLAREM
+1 M
-7 LERVVNRIADL
+7 LERAVTRIADL

-24 LVLAAVGIFTIL
+24 LVLAAVGIFTLL
-36 AFAFSKD
+36 AFALSKN
-43 VQQHLKAAGFS
+43 VQEHLKAAGFS
-54 DPASESAQA
+54 DPASESSQA
-63 QQLLIEKAG
+63 QELLIEKTG

-84 PAAGTDRLP
+84 PPAGEARLP
-93 LRSPLLRK
+93 LRSPALRR
-101 ETKRLSTQLL
+101 ETKRLSAELL
-111 ALDGVARVEDPLAG
+111 SLDGIARVEDPLAG
-125 GPPLLVAPD
+125 GSPGLIARN
-134 RSSLLL
+134 RSSLLI
-140 NAYFASNDAEVL
+140 NAYFSSSDAEIL
-152 TSSADEASEQLG
+152 TNAADEATEQLG
-164 SKRFGVTVGGI
+164 SGRFDVTVGGI
-175 ATGFNEV
+175 ATGFNEI

-209 RGVIAASIP
+209 RGFVAASIP
-218 LLLGMVSV
+218 LLLGIVSV
-226 GGTFL
+226 AGTFL

-278 SQESHRRLVESAGRT
+278 SRESHRRLVESAGRT

-326 AAFAAIS
+326 SIFAAFG
-333 ALFVVPSLLALLG
+333 ALLLVPALLALLG
-346 ERVNSLSLRRGPAV
+346 ERVNALSLRRGPAL

-390 LLAVPVLGVNLTI
+390 LLAVPVLGVKLTI
-403 PGTDNVP
+403 PGTENVP
-410 KGEPSRQVVVTIN
+410 EGEPSREVVVTIN

-428 ALGTPVPVV
+428 ALGTPIPVV
-437 VDGPASSAQLRHL
+437 VDGPASKAQLRRL

-457 EGIAAP
+457 QGVASPEPFRRVAA
-463 VPFHRNSP
+463 

-478 GLHVDSDHALSEESQ
+478 GLRWNADNSLNDESQ
-493 EAVRSIRALDGPAP
+493 DAVRAIRAIDGPAP

-531 IAIVTLTTL
+531 IGVIALTTL
-540 LLLFMLTGSVV
+540 ILLFMLTGSVV

-580 DGVLGYDGPKGMETS
+580 DGPLGYSGPEGMETS

-633 ARGIARTGRVVS
+633 ARGIARTGRVIT

-707 RRFQER
+707 RRFQRR
-713 FGFSEVA
+713 FGFSEVS

>member
-1 MLAREM
+1 MFG
-7 LERVVNRIADL
+7 RVAGL
-18 TWKHPK
+18 TWRHPK
-24 LVLAAVGIFTIL
+24 LVLAAVGAFTVL
-36 AFAFSKD
+36 AFVFSRD
-43 VQQHLKAAGFS
+43 VEQHLKAAGFN
-54 DPASESAQA
+54 DPASESARA
-63 QQLLIEKAG
+63 QELLIEKTG

-84 PAAGTDRLP
+84 PPAGESRLA
-93 LRSPLLRK
+93 LRSPALRA
-101 ETKRLSTQLL
+101 ETKRLATELR
-111 ALDGVARVEDPLAG
+111 ALEGVARVDNPLAG
-125 GPPLLVAPD
+125 GPPQMVAPD

-140 NAYFASNDAEVL
+140 NAYFSSSDAEVL
-152 TSSADEASEQLG
+152 TNAADEAVESVTSE
-164 SKRFGVTVGGI
+164 KFEVTVGGI
-175 ATGFNEV
+175 AAGFNEV
-182 NDTVEKD
+182 NETIERD
-189 LVRAELIAFPLL
+189 LIRAELIAFPLL
-201 ALLLLIVF
+201 ALLLLVVF

-218 LLLGMVSV
+218 LLVGMVAV

-231 ALRVMSEFVDT
+231 ALRIMSELVDT

-256 LAVDYGLLM
+256 LAVDYGLLL

-278 SQESHRRLVESAGRT
+278 SEESHRRLVESAGRT
-293 VVFSGLTVAAAMAA
+293 VVFSGLTVAAALAA

-326 AAFAAIS
+326 AVFAALGS
-333 ALFVVPSLLALLG
+333 LLLVPALLALLG
-346 ERVNSLSLRRGPAV
+346 DRVNALSLRRGPAV

-370 AHGVM
+370 ARAVM

-383 STAALLL
+383 SSSALLL
-390 LLAVPVLGVNLTI
+390 VLALPVLGVKLTF

-410 KGEPSRQVVVTIN
+410 AGEPSREVVVTIN

-428 ALGTPVPVV
+428 ALGTPIPVV
-437 VDGPASSAQLRHL
+437 VDGRASPAQLRRL
-450 SRRIGAI
+450 SQQVGAV
-457 EGIAAP
+457 EGIESP
-463 VPFHRNSP
+463 VPFQRAAPN
-471 DLAVANF
+471 LAIASF
-478 GLHVDSDHALSEESQ
+478 GLRVNADHSLESEAQ
-493 EAVRSIRALDGPAP
+493 EAVRSIRALQGPAP

-516 FLDLKTSLGQNLPLV
+516 YLDLRTSLGENLPLV
-531 IAIVTLTTL
+531 IAVITLTTL

-551 LPVKT
+551 LPLKT
-556 LLMNLLTLAGT
+556 LLMNLLTLVGT

-580 DGVLGYDGPKGMETS
+580 DGLLSYDGPEGMETA
-595 TLVLMFAVIFGLS
+595 TLVVMFAVIFGLS

-622 HDSGLPNEEAV
+622 HDSGMSNEEAV
-633 ARGIARTGRVVS
+633 ARGIARTGRVIS

-707 RRFQER
+707 RRFQQR
-713 FGFSEVA
+713 YGFSEVA